1 MPTGH
6 YRFRRSLGNV
16 GSRFRGARPDTYPL
30 YTGVLDSYPGAAAA
44 YSLRALSRGWLAGDV
59 VEVRR
64 DSDSTSQDFTASQ
77 ITNGQMLS
85 FVNHDTTSLY
95 NSARY
100 FNGTSTIVD
109 LALDVAMSGNFT
121 QSLSFFCNDV
131 SAQSTLINS
140 ASGQRGFTISA
151 GTPSQRIDSSLYTFS
166 TITVS
171 ENVKYSATIERD
183 GSNLTLTLIGGG
195 STQSET
201 IGSVT
206 ASDLVVEGIGERR
219 GGSDPFM
226 GLIWDVNL
234 NGQAAYTGL
243 GTSVTAWEDTIGSN
257 DGTES
262 NGAAYTGQPFDGF
275 VTTWY
280 DQSGNA
286 NDATQIATAS
296 QPKIVDAGALVTGG
310 LDFDGVDDELDFDS
324 AIDFSN
330 GDWLISAVVKWD
342 GNSSP
347 IVGSGIS
354 QWALQVALTTHFS
367 ARATND
373 SVIHNFTPS
382 TNFVSGAVALASI
395 YRSSDVL
402 YGSKD
407 GAEDIANPA
416 IASGDTFSADRIGR
430 RGAAFNSSPIA
441 EIIIYNT
448 DQYANR
454 AGIETNIN
462 DHYSIYA

>member
-1 MPTGH
+1 MGFGR
-6 YRFRRSLGNV
+6 YRFRRSFGNV
-16 GSRFRGARPDTYPL
+16 GSTFRGARPDTYPL

-64 DSDSTSQDFTASQ
+64 SSDSTSQDFTASQ

-85 FVNHDTTSLY
+85 FVNHGTTDLY

-100 FNGTSTIVD
+100 FNGTNTDVMFTPIAVGGTSTVSFD
-109 LALDVAMSGNFT
+109 ALLNQVAIRSNVLGDSTTNATGFYVASGNPAIR
-121 QSLSFFCNDV
+121 V
-131 SAQSTLINS
+131 GGSA
-140 ASGQRGFTISA
+140 FV
-151 GTPSQRIDSSLYTFS
+151 FS
-166 TITVS
+166 TITILK
-171 ENVKYSATIERD
+171 NVQYNYTFERQ
-183 GSNLTLTLIGGG
+183 GSNATCTVVGGG

-201 IGSVT
+201 RTHSAASVNINTIGRSV
-206 ASDLVVEGIGERR
+206 SGRCSGII
-219 GGSDPFM
+219 SN
-226 GLIWDVNL
+226 VNI

-275 VTTWY
+275 VSTWY

-310 LDFDGVDDELDFDS
+310 LDFDGVDDSLEPSSKFLSSIADS
-324 AIDFSN
+324 ASFVVATRRNSTTDNFLMASN
-330 GDWLISAVVKWD
+330 APSRLYIRGHDVIIGSEASSVSTSLTNGQEYLISACGSSGSYQVNVD
-342 GNSSP
+342 GSSAGVAVTADTSSGTSR
-347 IVGSGIS
+347 IGSGAGGTSPVDAIIGE
-354 QWALQVALTTHFS
+354 VIVY
-367 ARATND
+367 D
-373 SVIHNFTPS
+373 SDQ
-382 TNFVSGAVALASI
+382 AS
-395 YRSSDVL
+395 
-402 YGSKD
+402 
-407 GAEDIANPA
+407 NC
-416 IASGDTFSADRIGR
+416 
-430 RGAAFNSSPIA
+430 
-441 EIIIYNT
+441 
-448 DQYANR
+448 